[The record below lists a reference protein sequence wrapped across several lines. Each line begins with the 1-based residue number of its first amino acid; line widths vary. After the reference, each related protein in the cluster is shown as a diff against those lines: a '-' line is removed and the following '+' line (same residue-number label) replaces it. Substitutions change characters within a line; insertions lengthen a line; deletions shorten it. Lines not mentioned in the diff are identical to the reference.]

1 MFSNRESTTA
11 MTTPPPAN
19 HGGAKSHAP
28 LARPDLGQALAECRK
43 VRRSI
48 QSILQYAKRGAHDL
62 HSGLSWSN
70 SLARFEALS
79 MEQARSLA
87 RFPVDADDPRFG
99 LVLRRARMAFID
111 FRETVRREAISIIEP
126 DIQETMLAEVLEG
139 IDGKAAAAADG
150 LETLER
156 MLEAA
161 QAR

>member
-1 MFSNRESTTA
+1 MFSNRETASA
-11 MTTPPPAN
+11 MTSPPPAAQ
-19 HGGAKSHAP
+19 GAAKGLSP

-43 VRRSI
+43 IRRSI

-87 RFPVDADDPRFG
+87 KFPVDADDPRFG
-99 LVLRRARMAFID
+99 LVLRRTRTAFID

-126 DIQETMLAEVLEG
+126 DIQEAQLAEVLEE
-139 IDGKAAAAADG
+139 IDGKAAAAADR

-161 QAR
+161 QAG